1 MFNETT
7 ENTLETTSE
16 LALVPVA
23 TLPARVSKRER
34 ALAERRPEG
43 GRRAKPYRHS
53 RPVFDRQVRVY
64 SEYVRRLVSD
74 RQLKPA
80 MTALYGIDLILRLIA
95 TEAEIDRIDQAID
108 ARLLEV
114 SEAMADEL
122 EVLNAQLARHH
133 LTGVCPRYTE
143 EQELRIEV
151 SSPPIGA
158 YTNLIVELDQL
169 MIAIDTLW
177 LSGLMSNQRHVECL
191 TQWRDRLGLVG
202 QAFVALHRAADDEAD
217 RRGQREAVD
226 RTEPHAVLTVIGE
239 DGEDAD
245 TLAE

>member
-1 MFNETT
+1 M
-7 ENTLETTSE
+7 
-16 LALVPVA
+16 P
-23 TLPARVSKRER
+23 PARVSLREH

-53 RPVFDRQVRVY
+53 RPVFDRQVRVH

-108 ARLLEV
+108 ARLLEI
-114 SEAMADEL
+114 SEALGEEL
-122 EVLNAQLARHH
+122 EVLRAQLALHH
-133 LTGVCPRYTE
+133 LTEVRPRYTGV
-143 EQELRIEV
+143 QNLRIEV
-151 SSPPIGA
+151 SSPHIGA

-177 LSGLMSNQRHVECL
+177 LSGLISNQEHVDRAI
-191 TQWRDRLGLVG
+191 QWRDRLGLVG
-202 QAFVALHRAADDEAD
+202 QAFIALHRAAYEEAD

-226 RTEPHAVLTVIGE
+226 QAEPHVVLTVIGE
-239 DGEDAD
+239 DAE
-245 TLAE
+245 TLSESCSQPG

>member
-1 MFNETT
+1 MFNHTT
-7 ENTLETTSE
+7 EITTD
-16 LALVPVA
+16 LVPVP
-23 TLPARVSKRER
+23 TVPTPPARVSKRER
-34 ALAERRPEG
+34 ALTEGRAEG
-43 GRRAKPYRHS
+43 GRRAPKPYRHS
-53 RPVFDRQVRVY
+53 RPVFDRQVRVH

-108 ARLLEV
+108 ARLLAI
-114 SEAMADEL
+114 SEALGEEL
-122 EVLNAQLARHH
+122 EVLRAQLALHH
-133 LTGVCPRYTE
+133 LTGVRPRYTA

-151 SSPPIGA
+151 SSPPIGT

-202 QAFVALHRAADDEAD
+202 QAFVALHRAAYDEAD

-226 RTEPHAVLTVIGE
+226 RAEPHPVLTVIGE
-239 DGEDAD
+239 DGEDVD